1 MDTLFMAQTTPDQ
14 ILFRDFLDLFSR
26 SSRSFLEVIV
36 HSYIEFFSQQ
46 LSNSSVE
53 LKWLQNESDAEY

>member
-1 MDTLFMAQTTPDQ
+1 MAQTTPDQ
-14 ILFRDFLDLFSR
+14 ILFRAFLDLFSR

-36 HSYIEFFSQQ
+36 HSYIQFFSQQ